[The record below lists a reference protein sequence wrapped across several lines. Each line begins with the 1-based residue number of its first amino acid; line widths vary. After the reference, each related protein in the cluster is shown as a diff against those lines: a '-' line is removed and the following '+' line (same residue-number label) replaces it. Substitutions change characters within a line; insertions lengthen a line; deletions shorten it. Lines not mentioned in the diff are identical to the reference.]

1 MSRTRGSHERARTR
15 PPSAS
20 RFKGETPLSKP
31 RVRRAV
37 TVGLGVLGL
46 ALLLFVSGARV
57 MRQDVGHVGVV
68 RNGGPLDNRSI
79 RQILMPGS
87 GVTWAG
93 WFSQRAH
100 EYPARSVV
108 LLYTITGDAARG
120 HRAGMDVVNVPS
132 RDGVQVGIE
141 GTVYYHFIGE
151 SNLTD
156 LRRFDKTFGTRSYP
170 ADGRKLRPYDGE
182 AGFQAMIENVFRPV
196 LDNDLRREIGVFQC
210 AEIVTACQL
219 VKRVSHSAGARGSSE
234 NAALIERR
242 INRSLEADLAEALGA
257 RYFVDVHF
265 RLVHVTL
272 PPPVQSAVTAAQAGS
287 AQVHVAEQRLRQGRF
302 VARRNALLAK
312 IYYDSPALANIK
324 AIRAAPRQSTVIVNT
339 THQRSPNVLVGG
351 P

>member
-1 MSRTRGSHERARTR
+1 MGCRRAASAVFAGPGSRARARGARTAGRCRRPGTGWCSGNRALGPALCRLPGPGVWRGLSYRGSKPGESPPAIPFDSQANALGDRSAVALRSSARRLVRAAGPVFPGAVRRPHAQAGKRPRRMSRTRGSHERARAR

-108 LLYTITGDAARG
+108 LLYTI
-120 HRAGMDVVNVPS
+120 
-132 RDGVQVGIE
+132 
-141 GTVYYHFIGE
+141 
-151 SNLTD
+151 
-156 LRRFDKTFGTRSYP
+156 
-170 ADGRKLRPYDGE
+170 
-182 AGFQAMIENVFRPV
+182 
-196 LDNDLRREIGVFQC
+196 
-210 AEIVTACQL
+210 
-219 VKRVSHSAGARGSSE
+219 
-234 NAALIERR
+234 
-242 INRSLEADLAEALGA
+242 
-257 RYFVDVHF
+257 
-265 RLVHVTL
+265 
-272 PPPVQSAVTAAQAGS
+272 
-287 AQVHVAEQRLRQGRF
+287 
-302 VARRNALLAK
+302 
-312 IYYDSPALANIK
+312 
-324 AIRAAPRQSTVIVNT
+324 
-339 THQRSPNVLVGG
+339 
-351 P
+351 